1 MGIAAAGLAGTA
13 AGLAWPVPLPPLAAA
28 TAALGALLVAALFGP
43 ARWRP
48 GRGLLT
54 AGLLALAAGTATL
67 AAAMAAQPV
76 SPADLR
82 RVFPDGVPREPMTV
96 IGIVTDDPVP
106 VGKSRLDAYQF
117 RVRLESLQLASNTPP
132 RRIRGSLRVA
142 WFRPAPVPPPDPA
155 PALAAGTG
163 GARFLA
169 RGQGH
174 PFRQFSERRRRA
186 ALRLLEAGL
195 EAHPETAGLLKA
207 LLLGSRLHLPPDLRQ
222 DFMTTGTFHVIAIS
236 GLHVGMIA
244 WLLATLLRFGGLSRV
259 WWFPVLAPLLILYT
273 AATGASA
280 SAMRACIMALLFV
293 AAPLIGRRPDAGSA
307 WAAAALLIVGLD
319 PFQIQDR
326 GFLLS
331 FTLVGGLLLLA
342 PLTAR
347 SLPAFLKPDP
357 FQVPEL
363 VPAWKRAAA
372 AALRAA
378 WSSAALSAA
387 AWLTSLP
394 LTAYFFGNVSPVA
407 LIANLAAI
415 PASFLIVL
423 VGGLAIV
430 LGALWLPLAVLANT
444 LNLGIITALLK
455 ILGWLAAIPGACV
468 AVPRPPWW
476 ILPLWYAGL
485 VVAAVSLRSRPKP
498 EKPSFG

>member
-1 MGIAAAGLAGTA
+1 
-13 AGLAWPVPLPPLAAA
+13 
-28 TAALGALLVAALFGP
+28 
-43 ARWRP
+43 
-48 GRGLLT
+48 
-54 AGLLALAAGTATL
+54 
-67 AAAMAAQPV
+67 
-76 SPADLR
+76 
-82 RVFPDGVPREPMTV
+82 
-96 IGIVTDDPVP
+96 
-106 VGKSRLDAYQF
+106 
-117 RVRLESLQLASNTPP
+117 VRL
-132 RRIRGSLRVA
+132 
-142 WFRPAPVPPPDPA
+142 DPA

-307 WAAAALLIVGLD
+307 WAAAALLIVGLA

-357 FQVPEL
+357 FQAPEL

-372 AALRAA
+372 AARPPPGCAPPRSAGPGRA
-378 WSSAALSAA
+378 
-387 AWLTSLP
+387 P
-394 LTAYFFGNVSPVA
+394 RPRTAQLLGNRGPGA
-407 LIANLAAI
+407 R
-415 PASFLIVL
+415 
-423 VGGLAIV
+423 LAIV

-498 EKPSFG
+498 EEPSFG